1 MYRHH
6 LGGYKVNYGEGEG
19 LAQVS
24 GKSPEVGVVNRVN
37 SKLAQRE
44 S

>member
-6 LGGYKVNYGEGEG
+6 LGGYKVNYSEGEG

-24 GKSPEVGVVNRVN
+24 AKSPEVGVVNRVN
-37 SKLAQRE
+37 FKLAQ
-44 S
+44 SDS